1 MLSSF
6 PHQCWGRWPPCT
18 WNLTSLGLRTAHDS
32 SKGSRSPRK
41 GQGHYPHLPGSW
53 GVNLNTSLV
62 DSLRLLFSLSS
73 YKKGDPVIA
82 PKNRSPVTR
91 LSVIHGSQYLPG
103 LQTDHSQVSTSSDT
117 MWSPPR
123 PLLEEQPPTIPSVGF
138 LTPPRLRL
146 GGKGLRDNL
155 ADIGPS

>member
-1 MLSSF
+1 MHVEFDVPGVEDS
-6 PHQCWGRWPPCT
+6 T
-18 WNLTSLGLRTAHDS
+18 WQQQGKQQPSERVRPLP
-32 SKGSRSPRK
+32 SPE
-41 GQGHYPHLPGSW
+41 QQWLLPGSW

-62 DSLRLLFSLSS
+62 DSLGLLLSLSS

-82 PKNRSPVTR
+82 PKNRSPVTK

-103 LQTDHSQVSTSSDT
+103 LHTDHSQVSTSSDT

-123 PLLEEQPPTIPSVGF
+123 PLLEEQPPIIPSVGF
-138 LTPPRLRL
+138 LTSPRLRL